1 MKYLVRWLIAAI
13 CAAAVL
19 ALGGDYQDPWL
30 WAYLAAFGGIG
41 AYAIASMDDDL
52 ARERFHPPDPGADRL
67 SLRLIRIVAL
77 LHLIAAVLDRRF
89 GWTEMPASLRA
100 IGVVGF
106 ALSFLLIVRAMR
118 ANRFFSGVV
127 RIQRDRGHHLIDAGP
142 YRIVRHPGYAGMI
155 VSVPLSALALGSWVS
170 LAFALIYS
178 ALILKRVV
186 FEDAYLR
193 ANLPGYT
200 GYAYR
205 VRTRLVPGV
214 W

>member
-1 MKYLVRWLIAAI
+1 MKYFLRWLIATLCATAI
-13 CAAAVL
+13 L
-19 ALGGDYQDPWL
+19 TLGGTHQDPWI
-30 WAYLAAFGGIG
+30 WAYIAVFAGMT
-41 AYAIASMDDDL
+41 AYAVASIDEDL

-77 LHLIAAVLDRRF
+77 LHLVAAVLDRRF
-89 GWTEMPASLRA
+89 GWTEVPASLRTV
-100 IGVVGF
+100 GVVGF
-106 ALSFLLIVRAMR
+106 ALSFLLIVQAMR
-118 ANRFFSGVV
+118 ANRFFSSVV
-127 RIQRDRGHHLIDAGP
+127 RIQCDRGHELVESGP

-155 VSVPLSALALGSWVS
+155 PAVPMSALALGSWVS

-178 ALILKRVV
+178 ALILKRLV

-193 ANLPGYT
+193 ENLPGYV
-200 GYAYR
+200 GYADR